1 MSQIVVPK
9 PTPIK
14 EPEKVASVVDNK
26 PQKLISVAKEAWPSK
41 QEINQ
46 SQPQQSILTTR
57 INKNIIFGYSLLI
70 YKV

>member
-14 EPEKVASVVDNK
+14 EPEKVASIVDNNK
-26 PQKLISVAKEAWPSK
+26 PQKLIPVAKEAWSPK

-57 INKNIIFGYSLLI
+57 INKNMFIFG
-70 YKV
+70 